1 MFRYF
6 RALWLLVTGR
16 FSAAAEALQ
25 SNKHV
30 MTATYDRSLDRA
42 AGRFQT
48 VRDAVAKLMSIE
60 QTRLTEIKT
69 LGEKAE
75 TLGKV
80 MNGAKVAMQR
90 RINELKA
97 QGKSKEEIQEDG
109 DFLRHSAAYKDAV
122 SSLNLTEEQI
132 ATKEADLEERRDMID
147 KYKIE
152 LQSMQRNQQALKEE
166 KQEALADVTIAK
178 EQQAISDV
186 LNGIAADS
194 TDKDLEAAREAR
206 KTAKAKAKIGA
217 ELSGNEARHAENEYL
232 DLAFG
237 SEADKE
243 LDALLDWGDQ
253 DTDSPRQDAQIPE

>member
-30 MTATYDRSLDRA
+30 MAATYDRSLAHGADR
-42 AGRFQT
+42 FHT

-60 QTRLTEIKT
+60 QTRISEIKT

-75 TLGKV
+75 TLEKV

-90 RINELKA
+90 RINELKS
-97 QGKSKEEIQEDG
+97 QGKSKDEIQNDG
-109 DFLRHSAAYKDAV
+109 DFLRHTAAYKDAV
-122 SSLNLTEEQI
+122 SSLSLTEEQI
-132 ATKEADLEERRDMID
+132 GTKEADLEERRDMID

-166 KQEALADVTIAK
+166 KQEALADVAIAK
-178 EQQAISDV
+178 EQQAINDV
-186 LNGIAADS
+186 LNGIASSSA
-194 TDKDLEAAREAR
+194 DKDLEAARDAR
-206 KTAKAKAKIGA
+206 KTAKAKAKISS

>member
-132 ATKEADLEERRDMID
+132 ATKEA
-147 KYKIE
+147 
-152 LQSMQRNQQALKEE
+152 
-166 KQEALADVTIAK
+166 
-178 EQQAISDV
+178 ISKNV
-186 LNGIAADS
+186 E
-194 TDKDLEAAREAR
+194 T
-206 KTAKAKAKIGA
+206 
-217 ELSGNEARHAENEYL
+217 
-232 DLAFG
+232 
-237 SEADKE
+237 
-243 LDALLDWGDQ
+243 
-253 DTDSPRQDAQIPE
+253 